1 MVCVVTP
8 RNFFLVNKTGDL
20 NNQFDD
26 AQVLIIISSTFIK
39 DEQTTLPHT
48 HLAALRASTVGAKHA
63 QGALYCIVLYCIVLY
78 WY

>member
-1 MVCVVTP
+1 MLWIQVI
-8 RNFFLVNKTGDL
+8 FLVNKTGDL

-63 QGALYCIVLYCIVLY
+63 QGALYCIVLYCIGIEL
-78 WY
+78 